1 VPILKRADI
10 ATSFSIEYTCRL
22 YNRAD
27 GKSIFKNSVLTYNDP
42 KKFGK
47 QKLSLNLGNVTK
59 PVKIYNKIISN
70 DNLPDISGEDTI
82 IIQNVITAIE
92 KHNLSISLDDKF
104 QDQNFLST
112 NVEISMFGFDNIYK
126 FIVKKKDNI
135 TDSFVDLSGSSSYYM
150 NFKANDDVNIAI
162 SEYSIGSTNKINGE
176 LSFLITSEQSKKILK
191 FSNKSFYV
199 TIKNLNSTETVLFN
213 GKFKTQ

>member
-1 VPILKRADI
+1 
-10 ATSFSIEYTCRL
+10 
-22 YNRAD
+22 
-27 GKSIFKNSVLTYNDP
+27 
-42 KKFGK
+42 
-47 QKLSLNLGNVTK
+47 
-59 PVKIYNKIISN
+59 
-70 DNLPDISGEDTI
+70 
-82 IIQNVITAIE
+82 
-92 KHNLSISLDDKF
+92 
-104 QDQNFLST
+104 
-112 NVEISMFGFDNIYK
+112 
-126 FIVKKKDNI
+126 
-135 TDSFVDLSGSSSYYM
+135 M